1 MAKNK
6 IVILTIKDEELVA
19 QYLVKNP
26 TQKALK
32 DLQTFVDKRHQNE
45 DWEIEGFDIIDDFVF
60 NNFEVLEFNEEVIDF

>member
-6 IVILTIKDEELVA
+6 IVILTVKDEELVA

-26 TQKALK
+26 TQKAFE
-32 DLQTFVDKRHQNE
+32 DLQKFVDNRHQNE
-45 DWEIEGFDIIDDFVF
+45 DWEVYGFDALDDFVF